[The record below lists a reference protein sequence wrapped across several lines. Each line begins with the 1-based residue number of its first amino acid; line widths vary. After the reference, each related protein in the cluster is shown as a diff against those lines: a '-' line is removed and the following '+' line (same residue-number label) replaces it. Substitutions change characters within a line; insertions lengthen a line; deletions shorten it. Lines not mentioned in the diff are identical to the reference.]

1 MSTPLSAQHRH
12 LQLTVEIEGHNTA
25 YHRLDAP
32 VISDAEYDL
41 LMRELQSLESQYPEL
56 QTPESPSQRVG
67 AAPLDQF
74 SQIKHELPMLSLNN
88 GFSDEDIKGFDK
100 RLHKQLDI
108 DQKIDFDYVAEPKL
122 DGLAVSIMYRD
133 GLLAYAATRGDG
145 KVGEDIT
152 QNVKTIRSIPL
163 SLPAG
168 APSRLEVRGEVFMS
182 HAGFSN
188 LNKAQLSKD
197 KKQFVNPRNAAAGS
211 LRQLD
216 SKITASRNLSVFIY
230 SVGVISELGFAD
242 THFEMLKK
250 LAELGF
256 PICPLIKHVQGA
268 QGCLDYFQ
276 ALASQRTRLDYEID
290 GIVYKLDKLNL
301 QNKAGF
307 IARAPR
313 WALAHKF
320 PAEQASALLKEIQ
333 VQVGRTGAITPVARL
348 EPVFVGGVT
357 VSNVTLHNQN
367 EIERLGVRPGDTVM
381 VCRAGDVI
389 PQVVSVDLSRRPK
402 NSKPYLF
409 PTNCPECDS
418 LIVSEGEGIIARC
431 SGGLVCS
438 AQRKQAIKHFVSRK
452 ALDIDGMGDK
462 IVDMLVDL
470 KLVDNVADLFCLEYL
485 QLLGLEGFAE
495 KSSEK
500 LLQAIHSAKQ
510 TELARLLYALGI
522 SQVGETT
529 AEQLA
534 QSFGSIEKLKD
545 ADLEVLEALPDIGPI
560 VAASIVSF
568 FSDPKNLQIIDRLA
582 ALGVVYP
589 LIDVPS
595 VADIGKLPLHGK
607 TIVLTGG
614 LESMTRADAK
624 KKLQTYGAKVAGSV
638 SKNTSMVV
646 VGTDAGSKAEKAAE
660 LEIEML
666 DEDQLLTMLGALAT
680 GSYLSS

>member
-1 MSTPLSAQHRH
+1 MSTPLPAQQRH
-12 LQLTVEIEGHNTA
+12 QQLIVEIEGHNTA

-41 LMRELQSLESQYPEL
+41 LMRELQGLEADFPEL
-56 QTPESPSQRVG
+56 QTPASPSQRVG
-67 AAPLDQF
+67 AAPLGQF
-74 SQIKHELPMLSLNN
+74 SQIKHELPMLSLSN
-88 GFSDEDIKGFDK
+88 GFSDDDIKGFDK
-100 RLHKQLDI
+100 RLHKQLEI
-108 DQKIDFDYVAEPKL
+108 DRKIEFDYIAEPKL
-122 DGLAVSIMYRD
+122 DGLAVSIMYQD
-133 GLLAYAATRGDG
+133 GLLTYAATRGDG

-182 HAGFSN
+182 HARFAQ
-188 LNKAQLSKD
+188 LNKAQRSNQ
-197 KKQFVNPRNAAAGS
+197 KKEFVNPRNAAAGS

-216 SKITASRNLSVFIY
+216 SKITARRNLSVFIY
-230 SVGVISELGFAD
+230 SVGVISDAGFAD
-242 THFEMLKK
+242 THFGMLNK
-250 LAELGF
+250 LAGLGF
-256 PICPLIKHVQGA
+256 PICPLIEPVQGA
-268 QGCLDYFQ
+268 QGCLNYFQ
-276 ALASQRTRLDYEID
+276 SLSSQRSELDYEID
-290 GIVYKLDKLNL
+290 GIVYKLDNL
-301 QNKAGF
+301 GLQKSAGF
-307 IARAPR
+307 IAKAPR

-320 PAEQASALLKEIQ
+320 PAEQASTLVKEIQ

-357 VSNVTLHNQN
+357 VSNVTLHNPS

-381 VCRAGDVI
+381 VRRAGDVI
-389 PQVVSVDLSRRPK
+389 PQIVSVDLARRPK
-402 NSKPYLF
+402 DSKPYCF
-409 PTNCPECDS
+409 PITCPECDS
-418 LIVSEGEGIIARC
+418 LIVFEGEGIIARC
-431 SGGLVCS
+431 SGGLICS

-470 KLVDNVADLFCLEYL
+470 KLVENVADLFRLEYS
-485 QLLGLEGFAE
+485 QIVGLEGFAE

-500 LLQAIHSAKQ
+500 LLQAIASAKQ

-534 QSFGSIEKLKD
+534 QSFGSMENLKA
-545 ADLEVLEALPDIGPI
+545 ADQERLEALPDIGPI
-560 VAASIVSF
+560 VAASIGSF
-568 FSDPKNLQIIDRLA
+568 FEDPNNLQILDSLT
-582 ALGVVYP
+582 ALGVAYP
-589 LIDVPS
+589 EIDIQS
-595 VADIGKLPLHGK
+595 AEAIDELPLNGK

-624 KKLQTYGAKVAGSV
+624 KKLQAYGAKVAASV

-666 DEDQLLTMLGALAT
+666 SEDQLLIMLEALAL
-680 GSYLSS
+680 GSYVSS

>member
-1 MSTPLSAQHRH
+1 MITPLPAQQRH
-12 LQLTVEIEGHNTA
+12 QQLMVEIEGHNTA

-32 VISDAEYDL
+32 VISDPEYDL
-41 LMRELQSLESQYPEL
+41 LMRELQSLEAQYSDL

-74 SQIKHELPMLSLNN
+74 SQIRHELPMRSLSN
-88 GFSDEDIKGFDK
+88 GFSDDDIKAFDK

-108 DQKIDFDYVAEPKL
+108 DQKVNFGYVAEPKL
-122 DGLAVSIMYRD
+122 DGLAVSIMYEDR
-133 GLLAYAATRGDG
+133 LLAYAVTRGDG

-163 SLPAG
+163 SLPAD
-168 APSRLEVRGEVFMS
+168 APARLEVRGEVFMS
-182 HAGFSN
+182 HAGFAK
-188 LNKAQLSKD
+188 LNKAQLNKD
-197 KKQFVNPRNAAAGS
+197 KKPFVNPRNAAAGS

-230 SVGVISELGFAD
+230 SVGVISEPDFAD
-242 THFEMLKK
+242 THFEVLNK
-250 LAELGF
+250 LADLGF
-256 PICPLIKHVQGA
+256 PICPLIEPVQGA
-268 QGCLDYFQ
+268 QGCLNYFQ
-276 ALASQRTRLDYEID
+276 ALSSRRRELDYEID
-290 GIVYKLDKLNL
+290 GIVYKLDELNL

-307 IARAPR
+307 IAKAPR

-320 PAEQASALLKEIQ
+320 PAEQAGALLKEIQ

-367 EIERLGVRPGDTVM
+367 EITRLGVRPEDTVM
-381 VCRAGDVI
+381 VRRAGDVI
-389 PQVVSVDLSRRPK
+389 PQIVSVDLSRRPK
-402 NSKPYLF
+402 DSKAYVF

-418 LIVSEGEGIIARC
+418 LIVFEGEGIIARC

-438 AQRKQAIKHFVSRK
+438 AQRKQAIKHFVSRR

-470 KLVDNVADLFCLEYL
+470 KLVENVADLFSLEYS

-500 LLQAIHSAKQ
+500 LLQAIHRAKQ
-510 TELARLLYALGI
+510 THLPRLLYALGI

-534 QSFGSIEKLKD
+534 QSFGTIENLKV
-545 ADLEVLEALPDIGPI
+545 AELEQLEALPDIGPI

-568 FSDPKNLQIIDRLA
+568 FDDSKNLQIVDSLA
-582 ALGVVYP
+582 TLGVVYP
-589 LIDVPS
+589 LIDMPS
-595 VADIGKLPLHGK
+595 AADIGELPLNGQ

-660 LEIEML
+660 LEIKML
-666 DEDQLLTMLGALAT
+666 DEDQLLTMLEALAAR
-680 GSYLSS
+680 SYSSS

>member
-1 MSTPLSAQHRH
+1 MITPLPAQQRH
-12 LQLTVEIEGHNTA
+12 QQLMVDIGEHNTA

-32 VISDAEYDL
+32 VISDPEYDL
-41 LMRELQSLESQYPEL
+41 LMRELQSLEAQYPDL

-74 SQIKHELPMLSLNN
+74 SQIRHELPMLSLSN
-88 GFSDEDIKGFDK
+88 GFSDDDIKGFDK
-100 RLHKQLDI
+100 RLHKHLEM
-108 DQKIDFDYVAEPKL
+108 DQKVNFDYVAEPKL
-122 DGLAVSIMYRD
+122 DGLAVSIMYKD

-168 APSRLEVRGEVFMS
+168 APARLEVRGEVFMS
-182 HAGFSN
+182 HAGFAK
-188 LNKAQLSKD
+188 LNKAQVNKD

-230 SVGVISELGFAD
+230 SVGVISEPDFAD
-242 THFEMLKK
+242 RHFEMLNK
-250 LAELGF
+250 LADIGF
-256 PICPLIKHVQGA
+256 PICPLIEPVQGA
-268 QGCLDYFQ
+268 QGCLNYFQ
-276 ALASQRTRLDYEID
+276 ALSSRRRELDYEID

-307 IARAPR
+307 IAKAPR

-367 EIERLGVRPGDTVM
+367 EIARLGVRPGDTVM
-381 VCRAGDVI
+381 VRRAGDVI
-389 PQVVSVDLSRRPK
+389 PQIVSVDLSRRPK
-402 NSKPYLF
+402 DSKAYVF
-409 PTNCPECDS
+409 PINCPECDS
-418 LIVSEGEGIIARC
+418 LIVFEGEGIIARC
-431 SGGLVCS
+431 SGGLVCC
-438 AQRKQAIKHFVSRK
+438 AQRKQAIKHFVSRR

-470 KLVDNVADLFCLEYL
+470 KLVENVADLFRLEYS
-485 QLLGLEGFAE
+485 QLLSLEGFAE

-510 TELARLLYALGI
+510 THLSRLLYALGI

-529 AEQLA
+529 ADQLA
-534 QSFGSIEKLKD
+534 QSFGAIENLK
-545 ADLEVLEALPDIGPI
+545 AAELEQLEALSDIGPI

-568 FSDPKNLQIIDRLA
+568 FDDPQNLQIIDSLA
-582 ALGVVYP
+582 TLGVVYP
-589 LIDVPS
+589 LIDIPS
-595 VADIGKLPLHGK
+595 AADIGELPLNGEI
-607 TIVLTGG
+607 IVLTGG
-614 LESMTRADAK
+614 LKSMTRADAK
-624 KKLQTYGAKVAGSV
+624 KKLQIYGAKVAGSV

-660 LEIEML
+660 LEIKML
-666 DEDQLLTMLGALAT
+666 DEDQLLTMLEVLAA
-680 GSYLSS
+680 GSYSSS

>member
-1 MSTPLSAQHRH
+1 MLSAQHRH
-12 LQLTVEIEGHNTA
+12 LQLSVEIEGHNTA

-32 VISDAEYDL
+32 VISDAGYDL
-41 LMRELQSLESQYPEL
+41 LMRELQSLELQYPEL
-56 QTPESPSQRVG
+56 QTSESPSQRVG
-67 AAPLDQF
+67 AEPLGQF
-74 SQIKHELPMLSLNN
+74 SQIKHELPMLSLSN
-88 GFSDEDIKGFDK
+88 GFSGDDIKGFDK

-122 DGLAVSIMYRD
+122 DGLAVSIMYLD
-133 GLLAYAATRGDG
+133 GVLAYAATRGDG

-152 QNVKTIRSIPL
+152 RNVKTIRSIPL
-163 SLPAG
+163 SLPIG

-182 HAGFSN
+182 HAGFAK
-188 LNKAQLSKD
+188 LNKAQVNKD

-216 SKITASRNLSVFIY
+216 SKITASRKLSIFIY
-230 SVGVISELGFAD
+230 SVGVISEPDFAD

-250 LAELGF
+250 LEELDF
-256 PICPLIKHVQGA
+256 PVCPLIKHVQGA
-268 QGCLDYFQ
+268 QGCLNYFQ
-276 ALASQRTRLDYEID
+276 ALSLQRAKLDYEID
-290 GIVYKLDKLNL
+290 GIVYKLDNLNL
-301 QNKAGF
+301 QNKSGF
-307 IARAPR
+307 IAKAPR

-367 EIERLGVRPGDTVM
+367 EIDRLGVRPGDTVM
-381 VCRAGDVI
+381 VRRAGDVI
-389 PQVVSVDLSRRPK
+389 PQIVSVDLLRRPK
-402 NSKPYLF
+402 DSMPYSF

-470 KLVDNVADLFCLEYL
+470 KLVENVADLFCLEYL
-485 QLLGLEGFAE
+485 RLLGLEGFAE

-582 ALGVVYP
+582 TLGVVYP

-614 LESMTRADAK
+614 LESMTRTDAK

-666 DEDQLLTMLGALAT
+666 DEDQLLTMLGA
-680 GSYLSS
+680 